1 MAHYSKILP
10 TDEIETIH
18 QRLAENLDQMFP
30 PHATLARATARAE
43 LIVDLFADPE
53 EPEAQVTNILTDL
66 MHFATTYGVDFDSA
80 ESRARRTYGDE
91 LDEAEL
97 QD

>member
-1 MAHYSKILP
+1 MTRYNKILSANE
-10 TDEIETIH
+10 TETIH
-18 QRLAENLDQMFP
+18 RHIAENLDQMFP

-43 LIVDLFADPE
+43 LIIDLFADPE
-53 EPEAQVTNILTDL
+53 EPEAQVTDILTDL
-66 MHFATTYGVDFDSA
+66 MHFATTYSVDFDSA

-91 LDEAEL
+91 LDEAEF